1 MATARE
7 RVYRDE
13 SMKLQT
19 ATIARLRDAL
29 LQSGRRPSIVLSSA
43 YETLTRAGLL
53 SAEEGAA
60 LSRVDPLAEVMFLMM
75 TADGTLADAER
86 DALRGAVRG
95 LTDGLLRSGTINVML
110 ENYAERSAEQG
121 RDARLREIA
130 ETLAQE
136 PAEAESAFALSA
148 AMALADDEI
157 ADEEIAFI
165 NQLAEWFGIDAA
177 RATELLDQ
185 LERDRAADSSH

>member
-1 MATARE
+1 
-7 RVYRDE
+7 
-13 SMKLQT
+13 MKLQT
-19 ATIARLRDAL
+19 ATIERLRDAL

-53 SAEEGAA
+53 SPEEGAA

-75 TADGTLADAER
+75 TVDGKLADAER

-110 ENYAERSAEQG
+110 ENYARRLAEQG
-121 RDARLREIA
+121 RDARLQEIA
-130 ETLAQE
+130 EALAQA
-136 PAEAESAFALSA
+136 PAEAETAFALSA
-148 AMALADDEI
+148 AMALADEEI
-157 ADEEIAFI
+157 ADEENAFI
-165 NQLAEWFGIDAA
+165 NQLAEWFGIDAE